1 MREKE
6 DRRRE
11 EEVILIMRRNVKR
24 EEGEGIEG
32 AGSFD
37 GEDGGRKNNEEERE
51 WGRGENEKRRKEEKE
66 RQKNRGTRRMIDV
79 REKDIS
85 TEDKDRDRWT

>member
-1 MREKE
+1 MLREKE

-51 WGRGENEKRRKEEKE
+51 
-66 RQKNRGTRRMIDV
+66 
-79 REKDIS
+79 
-85 TEDKDRDRWT
+85 